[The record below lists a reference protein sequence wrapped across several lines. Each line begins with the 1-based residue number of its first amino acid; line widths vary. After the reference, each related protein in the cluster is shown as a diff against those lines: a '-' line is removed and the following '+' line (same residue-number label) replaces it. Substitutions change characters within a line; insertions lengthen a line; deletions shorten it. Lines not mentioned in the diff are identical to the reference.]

1 MFLSVRTE
9 WNEIF
14 ILIGVRQGAIWLQ
27 MLCLS
32 ALSFMAEP
40 EREMKYSITQ
50 SFHLKAHFPNGFSYA
65 KCCKYSPN

>member
-9 WNEIF
+9 WNKIF
-14 ILIGVRQGAIWLQ
+14 ILIGVRRGAIWLQ

-40 EREMKYSITQ
+40 EREI
-50 SFHLKAHFPNGFSYA
+50 FHYTTGPLK
-65 KCCKYSPN
+65 SPLSQRFFIC